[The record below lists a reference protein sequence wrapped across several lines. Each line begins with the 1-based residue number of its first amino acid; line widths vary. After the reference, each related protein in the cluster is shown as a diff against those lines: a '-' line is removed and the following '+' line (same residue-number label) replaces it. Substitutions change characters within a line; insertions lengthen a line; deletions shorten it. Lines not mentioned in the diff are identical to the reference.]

1 MPTSLVDLLVTC
13 DRVLV
18 GEELGGQRRWRKL
31 NIELNNLQTRHNF
44 VGGIRIFS
52 VKICINPYPSS
63 MHRCITTLFT
73 RFVTRCSLQKKS
85 RHCVMKIDS
94 QRQRRGATVADIDQS
109 RPTGDEISRF
119 SEILAEKASCVTCVD
134 DKTVVLR
141 HILNN
146 LFFSNLPQIRIT
158 T

>member
-1 MPTSLVDLLVTC
+1 MLIYGFPS
-13 DRVLV
+13 RY
-18 GEELGGQRRWRKL
+18 
-31 NIELNNLQTRHNF
+31 QTRHNF

-63 MHRCITTLFT
+63 MHRCIATLFT
-73 RFVTRCSLQKKS
+73 RFVSRCSLQKIATLHNKNRQPVAKTRCYRTKNWS
-85 RHCVMKIDS
+85 RRNWS
-94 QRQRRGATVADIDQS
+94 FTSRGATVAPRSITPH
-109 RPTGDEISRF
+109 RRRNLPFFGN
-119 SEILAEKASCVTCVD
+119 LAEKATCVD
-134 DKTVVLR
+134 DKTVVSL